1 MIFVKKKDFLKSFIS
16 RSCHHGLIFLC
27 AVLPASVTAA
37 CFGDTQSKKIYSVS
51 VVPQKTPSEI
61 FSTWSALLDQIGKQ
75 TGMCFELQLQSTIPD
90 FELKILA
97 GDPDFAWMNPYHEV
111 MAHKKQGYIPL
122 VRDGKNLLK
131 GLLVVRADSTINS
144 VDMLKQ
150 ARIAFPSPN
159 AFAASLLI
167 RATLDKSNLNIKPV
181 YVKNHQ
187 NVYRATL
194 NEDVQAGG
202 GINSTLSGEPES
214 LKKNLRILFE
224 TPGYAAHPLSA
235 NPRVPAEDQEAF
247 TNAFLSLAS
256 TPQTARLLDQIPMPH
271 PVRADYSRDYA
282 PLESLN
288 LEKYVVT
295 ASE

>member
-1 MIFVKKKDFLKSFIS
+1 MKSFIH
-16 RSCHHGLIFLC
+16 RSFHHGLIALC
-27 AVLPASVTAA
+27 AVLPASVNAA
-37 CFGDTQSKKIYSVS
+37 CFGDQQSKKIYSVS
-51 VVPQKTPSEI
+51 VVPQKTPSVI
-61 FSTWSALLDQIGKQ
+61 FSTWSALLDRIGKQ

-122 VRDGKNLLK
+122 VRDGKDLLQ
-131 GLLVVRADSTINS
+131 GLVVVRADGPIHS

-150 ARIAFPSPN
+150 ARVAFPSPN

-167 RATLDKSNLNIKPV
+167 RAALDKSNLNIKPV

-187 NVYRATL
+187 NVYRATI
-194 NEDVQAGG
+194 NDDVQAGG
-202 GINSTLSGEPES
+202 GINLTLAGEPES

-224 TPGYAAHPLSA
+224 TPSYAPHPLSA
-235 NPRVPAEDQEAF
+235 HPRVPAEDQEAF
-247 TNAFLSLAS
+247 TNAFLTLANN
-256 TPQTARLLDQIPMPH
+256 PQSARLLDQIPMSH
-271 PVRADYSRDYA
+271 PIKANYSRDYA
-282 PLESLN
+282 PLESLG